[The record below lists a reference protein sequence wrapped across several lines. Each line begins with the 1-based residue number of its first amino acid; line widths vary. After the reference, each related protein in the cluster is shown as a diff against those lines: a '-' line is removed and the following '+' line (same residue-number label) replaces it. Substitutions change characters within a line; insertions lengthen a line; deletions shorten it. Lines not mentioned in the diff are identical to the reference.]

1 MDILWWKIIIF
12 LVSQDIKNPDFLI
25 WRVDSIRNKFISVE
39 AVILGIDL
47 QTDAGMWGSLHSK
60 LRKISS
66 MQQLLSYLEN
76 AKCLPTIWWYLQK
89 LSIQLPYDPAIPS
102 LGLYPTELKAVTQ
115 TYLFTLF
122 IAALLEIAK
131 RWEQPVFLCGWM
143 D

>member
-66 MQQLLSYLEN
+66 MQQLLYYLEN

-89 LSIQLPYDPAIPS
+89 LSIQLPYDPAIPP
-102 LGLYPTELKAVTQ
+102 LGLYPKELKAVTQ